1 MTERRTPLRI
11 KPGTVPLLGLRRVRA
26 ERGFSL
32 KELAEEA
39 GLAKDTVWRLETLQ
53 RAAEAKS
60 RRRLARA
67 LGTTILDLRTPDEE
81 PDREEPILH
90 R

>member
-1 MTERRTPLRI
+1 MTEVRTPLRI

-26 ERGFSL
+26 KRGLSL

-53 RAAEAKS
+53 RAAEPKS

-81 PDREEPILH
+81 ADDE
-90 R
+90 

>member
-1 MTERRTPLRI
+1 VQAPLRM
-11 KPGTVPLLGLRRVRA
+11 KPGTVLLPGLARKRA
-26 ERGFSL
+26 ERGYSL

-53 RAAEAKS
+53 RGAEPKS

-81 PDREEPILH
+81 ADDES
-90 R
+90 